1 MMGRSNEY
9 NDITAKW
16 EHLYGSL
23 GDIEADIWTRL
34 EDAAGSARNDFHLP
48 VVASVSGDIPSLR
61 TVVLRAASTAE
72 KKLRFHTDIRSP
84 KVSELLANPSIALLF
99 YHKEHRLQLRVQ
111 GRATVDH
118 TSDAVSMAWD
128 ATPASSRRCYLSTA
142 APSSAS
148 DSPSVGFPDAF
159 RHRFPSNEETLP
171 GREHFAVVMV
181 QVQSIDWLWLNH
193 AGHRRA
199 QFIYH
204 EGGFDAQWL
213 VP

>member
-1 MMGRSNEY
+1 MGSSNEF
-9 NDITAKW
+9 DALITQW
-16 EHLYGSL
+16 EQLYSSL
-23 GDIEADIWTRL
+23 GSIETDIWARL
-34 EDAAGSARNDFHLP
+34 ENAAASSRNDFHLP
-48 VVASVSGDIPSLR
+48 VVATVSGDMPSLR
-61 TVVLRAASTAE
+61 TVVLRRASATDR
-72 KKLRFHTDIRSP
+72 KLRFHTDIRSP
-84 KVSELLANPSIALLF
+84 KVSALLANPSIALLF

-142 APSSAS
+142 APSSTS
-148 DSPSVGFPDAF
+148 DVPSVGFPDAF
-159 RHRFPSNEETLP
+159 RHRFPSHEETLP
-171 GREHFAVVMV
+171 GRDHFAVVIV
-181 QVQSIDWLWLNH
+181 QVKSIDWLWLNH